1 MKVLDESGV
10 KKIVKDYKTADKT
23 IMSNINTINNKL
35 NGISAIFYAMLNR
48 YNTIGFATYGVSN
61 EESGLIIP
69 IDGGQSN
76 CYIIEGTITPF
87 YCKIIID
94 ANVAVVRTDNSAQTV
109 KTLVETIEDDEHNKF
124 LIVAQAN
131 VTEPV
136 VIKPIIDKSG
146 EQYYF
151 EYSSVDE
158 IDKQNGSLTDIENN
172 ISASIIKKFDIYL
185 EPDAK

>member
-10 KKIVKDYKTADKT
+10 KKIVKNYKDADKT
-23 IMSNINTINNKL
+23 IMSNINTMNNTL
-35 NGISAIFYAMLNR
+35 NGISIVFQAMLNR
-48 YNTIGFATYGVSN
+48 YNSIGFATYGVSN

-69 IDGGQSN
+69 INGGQSN
-76 CYIIEGTITPF
+76 CYIIEGTAASF

-94 ANVAVVRTDNSAQTV
+94 ANAAVVRTDNSAQTV
-109 KTLVETIEDDEHNKF
+109 ETLVETIEDDQHNKF

-136 VIKPIIDKSG
+136 VIKPIIDKSV

-151 EYSSVDE
+151 EYSPNDE
-158 IDKQNGSLTDIENN
+158 IGKSNGSLKDIENN
-172 ISASIIKKFDIYL
+172 ISASTIKKFNIYL
-185 EPDAK
+185 EPDAR